1 MKIKISQL
9 KLSSEHT
16 LPGGDYK
23 EYDSSIVHK
32 REWEIKWKKV
42 HQCTKKVKD
51 LRVFLRGNAW

>member
-23 EYDSSIVHK
+23 EYDSSIVQK
-32 REWEIKWKKV
+32 REWEIK
-42 HQCTKKVKD
+42 
-51 LRVFLRGNAW
+51 